1 VLRRVST
8 RDGTLIVAGPI
19 TGVVAADPELACA
32 VSDIGG
38 RLEMEDAHVLEVESV
53 APLRVLGAVFDG
65 HGGAAVAKLAAR
77 RFQALFRES
86 LGGGPEAALRAA
98 LASIHREAQGM
109 PGGAAA
115 ATFYVDGP
123 RVAVANAGDA
133 HVVAVSGDAAVRL
146 TEEHRI
152 TNEAE
157 LQRVVA
163 AGATIW
169 GPYVCL
175 PSGDGLMVT
184 RSLAD
189 FEFERIGIVPEP
201 VVSTHPLPPGFLV
214 AACDGLWDVVAAEEL
229 PGLLRDADSAKEAA
243 NRLAHDALR
252 VRHTG
257 DNVTIIVIRTG

>member
-1 VLRRVST
+1 MERLSWR
-8 RDGTLIVAGPI
+8 GPSP
-19 TGVVAADPELACA
+19 GPGAPPRGAR
-32 VSDIGG
+32 GG
-38 RLEMEDAHVLEVESV
+38 R
-53 APLRVLGAVFDG
+53 
-65 HGGAAVAKLAAR
+65 
-77 RFQALFRES
+77 
-86 LGGGPEAALRAA
+86 GGP
-98 LASIHREAQGM
+98 
-109 PGGAAA
+109 PA

-201 VVSTHPLPPGFLV
+201 VVSPHPLPPGFLV
-214 AACDGLWDVVAAEEL
+214 AACDGLWDGGAAE
-229 PGLLRDADSAKEAA
+229 
-243 NRLAHDALR
+243 
-252 VRHTG
+252 
-257 DNVTIIVIRTG
+257 